1 MTQLLER
8 PAARPDAP
16 VTDLTDDAGRHPI
29 RPLRADDVDRMR
41 RFYGRLSAET
51 VYRRY
56 FTPGRPGDAE
66 LRRLFDGY
74 PGARDVLVALS
85 GDEVVGLAEGA
96 RPRGRPEVVE
106 FGVVVADAWQR
117 SGIGSRLVRALV
129 DRAAASGAVAMRADT
144 LAENRR
150 MARLICRLWPNA
162 RPQLD
167 GPLHAWCLPVGRTRQ
182 AQAA

>member
-1 MTQLLER
+1 MIDVLER
-8 PAARPDAP
+8 PIARPDAA
-16 VTDLTDDAGRHPI
+16 LTGPADDAGRYRI
-29 RPLRADDVDRMR
+29 RPLRADDVERVR

-96 RPRGRPEVVE
+96 RPRSRPEAVE
-106 FGVVVADAWQR
+106 FAVVVADAWQR
-117 SGIGSRLVRALV
+117 HGIGSRLVRALV
-129 DRAAASGAVAMRADT
+129 DRAAVRGAVAMQADT
-144 LAENRR
+144 LAENHR
-150 MARLICRLWPNA
+150 MARLICRVWPDA

-167 GPLHAWCLPVGRTRQ
+167 GPLHAWCLPIGRTPQ